1 MYRELVCSISGG
13 TIEFSREFEDDVS
26 WDSLKQV
33 LYDVMKSTTDVRVV
47 REDLMRYAHMMVLS
61 FSCLFT

>member
-13 TIEFSREFEDDVS
+13 TIEVSREFEDDVS

-33 LYDVMKSTTDVRVV
+33 LYDVMKSI
-47 REDLMRYAHMMVLS
+47 H
-61 FSCLFT
+61 